1 MKQEKTPKTR
11 TAPKRGRMRT
21 VLLWAAVVLI
31 VSGILLGICLL
42 KFPGVLGPGFGYPD
56 PQPTV
61 SASAIPPYGGQDCII
76 LDGGRPAFTG
86 EDLRAGTHVSFS
98 AFDSLGRTGAGEAI
112 LGPETL
118 PTGERSRIGDIRPS
132 GWHNVRYDDLI
143 EDHYLYNRCHVIG
156 YLLCGDNATPENLFT
171 GTRYLNATTM
181 VEYELRV
188 MRYIRSSGKHVAY
201 RVTPTYAGDDL
212 VAFGV
217 QIEAMSV
224 EDPGKGLS
232 LNVFLY
238 NVQPGVLID
247 YRTGDSRRD
256 PDYVPDHS
264 AVLIPDGTD
273 AGGGYNP

>member
-1 MKQEKTPKTR
+1 MKKARIRKIIIWVI
-11 TAPKRGRMRT
+11 G
-21 VLLWAAVVLI
+21 VLI
-31 VSGILLGICLL
+31 VLGVLLGVCLL
-42 KFPGVLGPGFGYPD
+42 KFPGLLGPGFGYPD

-61 SASAIPPYGGQDCII
+61 SATAIPRYSGQDYVV
-76 LDGGRPAFTG
+76 LNGGHPSFTR
-86 EDLRAGTHVSFS
+86 EELKAGTHVSFS
-98 AFDSLGRTGAGEAI
+98 AFDALGRTGAGEAI
-112 LGPETL
+112 VGPETL
-118 PTGERSRIGDIRPS
+118 PTEDRSRIGDIRPS

-181 VEYELRV
+181 VEYELQV

-224 EDPGKGLS
+224 ENSGKGLS

-256 PDYVPDHS
+256 PDYVPDQS
-264 AVLIPDGTD
+264 AVVIMDESPALSESASAP
-273 AGGGYNP
+273 

>member
-1 MKQEKTPKTR
+1 
-11 TAPKRGRMRT
+11 
-21 VLLWAAVVLI
+21 
-31 VSGILLGICLL
+31 
-42 KFPGVLGPGFGYPD
+42 
-56 PQPTV
+56 
-61 SASAIPPYGGQDCII
+61 
-76 LDGGRPAFTG
+76 
-86 EDLRAGTHVSFS
+86 
-98 AFDSLGRTGAGEAI
+98 
-112 LGPETL
+112 
-118 PTGERSRIGDIRPS
+118 
-132 GWHNVRYDDLI
+132 
-143 EDHYLYNRCHVIG
+143 
-156 YLLCGDNATPENLFT
+156 
-171 GTRYLNATTM
+171 M